1 MRIIAGSVFLLVT
14 AALLS
19 PASARTCS
27 DAIAHCRQEGVRH
40 TDAPEKCSAA
50 GASCMRSGVFIGPY
64 TGKVWRGVVK
74 E

>member
-1 MRIIAGSVFLLVT
+1 MRIIAGSIFLLV
-14 AALLS
+14 AAALS
-19 PASARTCS
+19 PANARTCS
-27 DAIAHCRQEGVRH
+27 DAIAHCRQEGARH